1 MGMRLSESEIAW
13 ITSLARKHFGEDVQ
27 VVLFGSRV
35 DDDQRGG
42 DIDLFVRK
50 LTGERLTILAKVRF
64 MTDLM
69 FRIGEQKV
77 DVVLD
82 HPEMRNSLFFQTIQE
97 KGVALC

>member
-1 MGMRLSESEIAW
+1 MRLSESEIAS
-13 ITSLARKHFGEDVQ
+13 ITGLAKKHFGEDVQ
-27 VVLFGSRV
+27 VILFGSRV

-50 LTGERLTILAKVRF
+50 LTGERLTVLAKVRF

-82 HPEMRNSLFFQTIQE
+82 RPERRNSLFFKTIQE